1 MAFQAHRVISGRGLI
16 RSECSRGRVHTHYFT
31 RTYIHTTGSRLQNR
45 HPIAIFHSIPSTTS
59 NHQISLKRSRIII
72 TRTSSSAPVR
82 SAAALPTGAQNI
94 FTKHDQDQDFKE
106 GFFTSQSIASLSS
119 IPLSPSTSTA
129 IVAAS
134 IPSSTSTSASTN
146 LAPEGFQ
153 DYDIRWK
160 EIKKPTLTGLV
171 PIYMDLAKARL
182 GALVTLTTMAGYA
195 MTPTA
200 ASLPTL
206 FSLTVGT
213 ALCITSANAYN
224 QFVEP
229 PYDAQMSRTRN
240 RILVRKAVSPL
251 HAWSFATV
259 TGIGGVS
266 LLATAVNPLTAALGA
281 ANLFLYA
288 SVYTPMKRMSIAN
301 TWVGAIVGAI
311 PPMMGWAACT
321 NSLDPEAWLLGGL
334 LYAWQFPHFNSL
346 AWNLRADYSK
356 AGYRMM
362 AVTDPKLNA
371 RVSLRYTLALVPLVT
386 LAPYLDMTTWWF
398 AIDGNIVNAV
408 ILAGATNFW
417 RKRDDK
423 SARQLFFGSLIYLPI
438 ILALMM
444 IHKKGHQSI
453 EAEPVLPSQHALED
467 DDDEYEY
474 VDEDEDDGEEEEEA
488 QLSSSKVNTANRT

>member
-1 MAFQAHRVISGRGLI
+1 MHSTSCSNNLNRLSQRSPLAFLQAASP
-16 RSECSRGRVHTHYFT
+16 RSITSSLRAPRIVFT
-31 RTYIHTTGSRLQNR
+31 RAS
-45 HPIAIFHSIPSTTS
+45 FSS
-59 NHQISLKRSRIII
+59 NNNAH
-72 TRTSSSAPVR
+72 
-82 SAAALPTGAQNI
+82 AAASTAASGSGSSDSDINSKDDLSNDNT
-94 FTKHDQDQDFKE
+94 T
-106 GFFTSQSIASLSS
+106 GFFTSRSS
-119 IPLSPSTSTA
+119 
-129 IVAAS
+129 
-134 IPSSTSTSASTN
+134 
-146 LAPEGFQ
+146 APPGFQ

-160 EIKKPTLTGLV
+160 EVKKPTLAGLI
-171 PIYMDLAKARL
+171 PIYLDLSKARL
-182 GALVTLTTMAGYA
+182 GALVTLTTMSGYA
-195 MTPTA
+195 MTTA
-200 ASLPTL
+200 ATSLPTL
-206 FSLTVGT
+206 FALTAGT

-259 TGIGGVS
+259 TGLSGTA
-266 LLATAVNPLTAALGA
+266 LLAAAVNPLTAVLGA
-281 ANLFLYA
+281 ANLVLYSA
-288 SVYTPMKRMSIAN
+288 VYTPMKRMSIAN

-321 NSLDPEAWLLGGL
+321 NSLGPEAWLLGFF

-371 RVSLRYTLALVPLVT
+371 RVSLRYTLALIPCVT
-386 LAPYLDMTTWWF
+386 LAPYLDMTSWWF

-408 ILAGATNFW
+408 MLAGAANFW

-423 SARQLFFGSLIYLPI
+423 SARQLFFGSLIYLPVV
-438 ILALMM
+438 LALMM
-444 IHKKGHQSI
+444 FHKKGKDASSPTL
-453 EAEPVLPSQHALED
+453 EEGVLNSAAAVTGATSGFHAVED

-474 VDEDEDDGEEEEEA
+474 VDGDEEDEDETHTHTTTA
-488 QLSSSKVNTANRT
+488 QQQIKKH

>member
-1 MAFQAHRVISGRGLI
+1 MFPASRAISGRRLI
-16 RSECSRGRVHTHYFT
+16 RSECSRVQSCVFST
-31 RTYIHTTGSRLQNR
+31 
-45 HPIAIFHSIPSTTS
+45 SIP
-59 NHQISLKRSRIII
+59 RP
-72 TRTSSSAPVR
+72 SSSANKLQGRNPFSPHHIYPRHIVLKGSR
-82 SAAALPTGAQNI
+82 ITFTRAKSSATVHPAAVLPSGI
-94 FTKHDQDQDFKE
+94 FSGEDRESDTA
-106 GFFTSQSIASLSS
+106 GFFTSRTAVSLASPPDVTASS
-119 IPLSPSTSTA
+119 
-129 IVAAS
+129 
-134 IPSSTSTSASTN
+134 SSDS
-146 LAPEGFQ
+146 LAPSGFR

-160 EIKKPTLTGLV
+160 EIKKPTLAGLV

-182 GALVTLTTMAGYA
+182 GALVTLTTMCGYA

-206 FSLTVGT
+206 LSLTVGT

-240 RILVRKAVSPL
+240 RILVRKAISPF
-251 HAWSFATV
+251 HAWSFASV
-259 TGIGGVS
+259 TGLAGVGI
-266 LLATAVNPLTAALGA
+266 LAAAVNPLTAALGA
-281 ANLFLYA
+281 ANLVLYA

-321 NSLDPEAWLLGGL
+321 NALEPEAWLLGGL

-371 RVSLRYTLALVPLVT
+371 RVSLRYTIALIPLVT
-386 LAPYLDMTTWWF
+386 LAPYLDMTSWWF

-408 ILAGATNFW
+408 MLAGAANFW
-417 RKRDDK
+417 RKKDDK
-423 SARQLFFGSLIYLPI
+423 SARQLFFGSLIYLPVV
-438 ILALMM
+438 LALMM
-444 IHKKGHQSI
+444 IHKKGKQS
-453 EAEPVLPSQHALED
+453 ELASSGVVTSAATVLSRVED
-467 DDDEYEY
+467 DDEEYEY
-474 VDEDEDDGEEEEEA
+474 VDEDEEDEEEHE
-488 QLSSSKVNTANRT
+488 SSPMSIART

>member
-1 MAFQAHRVISGRGLI
+1 M
-16 RSECSRGRVHTHYFT
+16 HTRMSST
-31 RTYIHTTGSRLQNR
+31 SLTRLQCKSSLT
-45 HPIAIFHSIPSTTS
+45 ILYTTS
-59 NHQISLKRSRIII
+59 PATRQTSPKTPQIIF
-72 TRTSSSAPVR
+72 TRTSSSAPTNTT
-82 SAAALPTGAQNI
+82 AALPIGAHDI
-94 FTKHDQDQDFKE
+94 FSKDDQDQDGQKA
-106 GFFTSQSIASLSS
+106 GFFTSQSTAAPLSS
-119 IPLSPSTSTA
+119 HSSSHSKTPSTSAT
-129 IVAAS
+129 
-134 IPSSTSTSASTN
+134 
-146 LAPEGFQ
+146 LAPEGFR

-160 EIKKPTLTGLV
+160 EIKKPTLAGLV

-251 HAWSFATV
+251 HAWTFASV
-259 TGIGGVS
+259 TGLGGVS
-266 LLATAVNPLTAALGA
+266 LLAAAVNPLTAVLGA

-301 TWVGAIVGAI
+301 TWVGAVVGAI

-321 NSLDPEAWLLGGL
+321 NSLGPEAWLLGAF

-371 RVSLRYTLALVPLVT
+371 RVSLRYSLALIPLVT
-386 LAPYLDMTTWWF
+386 LAPYLDMTSWWF
-398 AIDGNIVNAV
+398 AIDGNVVNAV
-408 ILAGATNFW
+408 MVAGAVNFW

-444 IHKKGHQSI
+444 FHKKGQ
-453 EAEPVLPSQHALED
+453 AAAGPVDGSAILAPAAVGAVHHAVEE

-474 VDEDEDDGEEEEEA
+474 VDEDEDDDDDEEGHPR
-488 QLSSSKVNTANRT
+488 NTAGQHASRHP

>member
-1 MAFQAHRVISGRGLI
+1 MQPVNRVLSGTRLI
-16 RSECSRGRVHTHYFT
+16 RSNHGAFQSRLSSTCARNLNRIQSRGPLAILHVSSRQPSLNGSRIIFT
-31 RTYIHTTGSRLQNR
+31 RT
-45 HPIAIFHSIPSTTS
+45 STSTP
-59 NHQISLKRSRIII
+59 N
-72 TRTSSSAPVR
+72 R
-82 SAAALPTGAQNI
+82 SAAVLPTGAQNVLARDDE
-94 FTKHDQDQDFKE
+94 DQDNT
-106 GFFTSQSIASLSS
+106 GFFTSRAS
-119 IPLSPSTSTA
+119 PTA
-129 IVAAS
+129 PV
-134 IPSSTSTSASTN
+134 
-146 LAPEGFQ
+146 GFQ

-160 EIKKPTLTGLV
+160 EIKKPSLAGLV
-171 PIYMDLAKARL
+171 PIYMDLSKARL
-182 GALVTLTTMAGYA
+182 GALVTLTTMSGYA
-195 MTPTA
+195 MTTAA

-251 HAWSFATV
+251 HAWSFATA
-259 TGIGGVS
+259 TGLAGVG
-266 LLATAVNPLTAALGA
+266 LLAAAVNPLTAALGA
-281 ANLFLYA
+281 ANLVLYA
-288 SVYTPMKRMSIAN
+288 GVYTPMKRMSIVN

-321 NSLDPEAWLLGGL
+321 NSLDPEAWLLGAL
-334 LYAWQFPHFNSL
+334 LFAWQFPHFNSL

-371 RVSLRYTLALVPLVT
+371 RVSLRYSLALIPLVT
-386 LAPYLDMTTWWF
+386 LAPYLDMTSWWF

-408 ILAGATNFW
+408 MLAGAANFW

-423 SARQLFFGSLIYLPI
+423 SARQLFFGSLIYLPVV
-438 ILALMM
+438 LGLMM
-444 IHKKGHQSI
+444 FHKKGKDAHASGAI
-453 EAEPVLPSQHALED
+453 ETSVGAHFVEE

-474 VDEDEDDGEEEEEA
+474 VDVDDDEDDKEEH
-488 QLSSSKVNTANRT
+488 LHSSTSHSKQ

>member
-1 MAFQAHRVISGRGLI
+1 MSSTSAHSLG
-16 RSECSRGRVHTHYFT
+16 
-31 RTYIHTTGSRLQNR
+31 RLQTSRNPLFLSR
-45 HPIAIFHSIPSTTS
+45 PSTIH
-59 NHQISLKRSRIII
+59 HQTSLKGSRIIF
-72 TRTSSSAPVR
+72 TRTSSSAPAK
-82 SAAALPTGAQNI
+82 SAAILPTGAHNV
-94 FTKHDQDQDFKE
+94 FSRDNQDQDST
-106 GFFTSQSIASLSS
+106 GFFISSRSVAASLSS
-119 IPLSPSTSTA
+119 ASSSP
-129 IVAAS
+129 
-134 IPSSTSTSASTN
+134 TSTSSLAA
-146 LAPEGFQ
+146 APEGFQ

-160 EIKKPTLTGLV
+160 EVKKPSLTGLV

-195 MTPTA
+195 MTPMGS
-200 ASLPTL
+200 SLPTL
-206 FSLTVGT
+206 LSLTVGT

-240 RILVRKAVSPL
+240 RILVRKAVSPF
-251 HAWSFATV
+251 HAWTFASL
-259 TGIGGVS
+259 TGLGGVS
-266 LLATAVNPLTAALGA
+266 LLAAAVNPLTAALGA

-321 NSLDPEAWLLGGL
+321 NSLDPEAWLLGAF

-371 RVSLRYTLALVPLVT
+371 RVSLRYTLAMIPLVT
-386 LAPYLDMTTWWF
+386 LAPYLDMTSWWF
-398 AIDGNIVNAV
+398 AVDGNVVTAV
-408 ILAGATNFW
+408 MLASAVNFW

-423 SARQLFFGSLIYLPI
+423 SARQLFFGSLIYLPVV
-438 ILALMM
+438 LGLMM
-444 IHKKGHQSI
+444 FHKKSKDVDGAS
-453 EAEPVLPSQHALED
+453 ESSSSSVLASSGAPVAGLHTEE

-474 VDEDEDDGEEEEEA
+474 VDEDEEDEEELE
-488 QLSSSKVNTANRT
+488 SSSASVART